1 MFNYCSE
8 LSVHHIARQCI
19 VFSRNRISKNVPEW
33 KTEYWTS
40 FCAWTS
46 TYKLQF
52 LSPMLLA
59 TNPHICF
66 SLMEA
71 KNQNKQSS
79 KWTPRVGINESYFL
93 ARMVFLCATKNL
105 EITVYTENLKSI
117 LSEEGNSFMSYVS
130 ITLHTR
136 HKHSSDLKFK
146 KSWSISLSR
155 KSILSISPNKKVT
168 NASKESLLY
177 SCNWDRAHFTK
188 QTAKDKYL

>member
-1 MFNYCSE
+1 
-8 LSVHHIARQCI
+8 
-19 VFSRNRISKNVPEW
+19 
-33 KTEYWTS
+33 
-40 FCAWTS
+40 
-46 TYKLQF
+46 
-52 LSPMLLA
+52 MLLA

-93 ARMVFLCATKNL
+93 ARTHFFVCYKKSGNNSLHCKFEKYFIWEPVIKETVLCLMYQSHHTL
-105 EITVYTENLKSI
+105 ETNIVLI
-117 LSEEGNSFMSYVS
+117 L
-130 ITLHTR
+130 
-136 HKHSSDLKFK
+136 FK

-155 KSILSISPNKKVT
+155 KSIISISLNKKVT

-188 QTAKDKYL
+188 ETAERQISLNCVLPEYSSPYLGLA